1 MRVTL
6 PLMYGA
12 TTRDILRKQENIN
25 RLSRNVSS
33 GLRLHN
39 PHDAPAAWGRSLD
52 GHNTLQRMQ
61 RYESNL
67 DFATNMLSMADSGLN
82 HVHDLL
88 IRAKEI
94 GMAAN
99 TPNSQEEKRAY
110 VEELDQLV
118 QELALTTSERYN
130 GQNVFAGKPVWNE
143 GTQRWEWE
151 AARPSGDDLQVP
163 LEDGLTS
170 MTVSCDLSG
179 ILPDV
184 MNVLEDMKTYIENE
198 DSSNI
203 TTALVSLDDSM
214 EQIRGLSST
223 VGTRLKSLE
232 RRKETLSTLTAHRQE
247 HLSELRDT
255 DLLEAISSLQANQIA
270 LEAALKSSLALK
282 DLSLVRY
289 L

>member
-6 PLMYGA
+6 PLMYGVA
-12 TTRDILRKQENIN
+12 TRDILRKQENIN
-25 RLSRNVSS
+25 RLSRNLSS

-39 PHDAPAAWGRSLD
+39 PHDDPEAWGRSLNVQD
-52 GHNTLQRMQ
+52 TLHRMQ

-99 TPNSQEEKRAY
+99 TPNSQEEKKAY

-118 QELALTTSERYN
+118 KELALTTSERYN
-130 GQNVFAGKPVWNE
+130 GQNVFAGKPIWNE

-151 AARPSGDDLQVP
+151 PGRPSGDDLQVP
-163 LEDGLTS
+163 LEDGLPP
-170 MTVSCDLSG
+170 MTVPCDLSG
-179 ILPDV
+179 ILPDL
-184 MNVLEDMKTYIENE
+184 MNVLEDLKTHIENE

-203 TTALVSLDDSM
+203 TTALASLDTSM

-223 VGTRLKSLE
+223 VGARLKSLE
-232 RRKETLSTLTAHRQE
+232 RRKETLNTLTAHRQE

-255 DLLEAISSLQANQIA
+255 DFLEAISSLQANQIA